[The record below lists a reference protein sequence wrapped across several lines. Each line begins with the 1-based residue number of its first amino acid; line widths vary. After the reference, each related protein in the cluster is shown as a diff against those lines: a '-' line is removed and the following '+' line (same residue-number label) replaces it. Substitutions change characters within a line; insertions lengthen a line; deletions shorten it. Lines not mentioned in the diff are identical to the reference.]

1 MIEPA
6 RGGHEGPI
14 DAAKAFVRSSPLEVP
29 ASYVWGAATLHWP
42 RWLGHAIELNRTRE
56 PDTFALKV
64 RYKMARD
71 RRPLLTTLADKLAA
85 RAYVEERVGS
95 DVLLDVP
102 AVAERAADLPWDR
115 LPRECAIKVNHG
127 SGGVIVVS
135 DFADPA
141 ERIPTG
147 RWLPSWTRHLVRPS
161 AFDPVAAAALVD
173 HWLALPYRQG
183 PVGRWEPAYGGIPR
197 RAYVEEYGGSATSL
211 PTDLKIACIHGEPQL
226 ISVVTRTSRF
236 VLDGMRR
243 FLPEEHEAARDAAGI
258 DLATYDEVLAASRA
272 VSAETD
278 LLRVDWLVTANG
290 IRFGEL
296 TNYMSGGAP
305 TFLGHARLTPEDI
318 AARLSALWTV
328 PETYQ

>member
-1 MIEPA
+1 VIEPA
-6 RGGHEGPI
+6 SAGRARRI
-14 DAAKAFVRSSPLEVP
+14 DAAKGLVRASPLEVP

-42 RWLGHAIELNRTRE
+42 RWLGHAIELHRTRA

-85 RAYVEERVGS
+85 RDYVAERAGAGL
-95 DVLLDVP
+95 LLDVP
-102 AVAERAADLPWDR
+102 AIAERAADLPWDR

-141 ERIPTG
+141 ERLPTG

-161 AFDPVAAAALVD
+161 AFDPAAAAALVD

-183 PVGRWEPAYGGIPR
+183 PVGRWEPAYAGIPR
-197 RAYVEEYGGSATSL
+197 RVFVEEYAGSAISL
-211 PTDLKIACIHGEPQL
+211 PADLKVVCIHGEPEL
-226 ISVVTRTSRF
+226 ISVITRTSRF
-236 VLDGMRR
+236 VLDVTRR

-258 DLATYDEVLAASRA
+258 DQGTWDEVLAASRA

-278 LLRVDWLVTANG
+278 LVRVDWLVTGQG

-296 TNYMSGGAP
+296 TNYMSGGVP
-305 TFLGHARLTPEDI
+305 TFHGHAQLSSRQLAE
-318 AARLSALWTV
+318 RLSALWTV